1 MASIEDFHALDLR
14 VGTIV
19 GATEFPDAHKPAY
32 RLVID
37 LGSELGLK
45 QSSARITER
54 YEPHELIGRQ
64 VVAVVN
70 LGSRWIAGYQS
81 EVLVLG
87 AVPEEGD
94 VVLLAPDDAV
104 PNGARIA

>member
-37 LGSELGLK
+37 LGPELGLK

-64 VVAVVN
+64 VVTVVN

-87 AVPEEGD
+87 AMPEDGD